1 LEEFLASHVLRVPGA
16 TSASASAK
24 QVNGDGPGSL
34 RENRA
39 KAKQFITLNGR
50 AVILKDAF
58 LYTNKGFKTLN
69 QAQLMSDAL
78 YYPDIEDAQ
87 PWVVYYISKPLVGS
101 PEGLKFLSIPAHDAQ
116 LNGASAQTGKPAR
129 LALATAVERKVVKS
143 FADLM
148 NQFPMIARQM
158 QPGLERIFNEFKR
171 EVEKPLPEIPSSE
184 PSTRPVHR
192 RRSSSASLSSI
203 SNSFHSSLTDGLP
216 PIFHSR
222 LELTTEEEDLRHSLE
237 VAITAA
243 IDLFQMVDK
252 QQLSLLGSSTDL
264 TGSMVERMI
273 ERYVT
278 EQLHDS
284 ILFPRIC
291 SIRKTEDA
299 ELESRVRQMIDID
312 ISQVGLSTDM
322 SRQDKKELSMRLSK
336 GAELFKKTGVASSPQ
351 EMLEIILET
360 QKTIT
365 KAEAPR
371 RSSKDMSESVS
382 DPEKHHAIM
391 TINADTLVS
400 LLLIV
405 VIRSPMRHLQARL
418 SYMRHFTFLDDVESG
433 EIGYALS
440 TFEAVLSYLSNDS
453 GGLRRSSLRNRRLW
467 QATKAGNVAEIKEI
481 LEPEEKSS
489 LSANN
494 FADPTIPP
502 AISISDTD
510 DGTVP
515 IPSLKEET
523 EHKETAM
530 NGSLAHVFPFERPQ
544 TPVSETRPRT
554 KKRVSVQSRSTSI
567 SSSYSVRS
575 LALTNGSRLSAF
587 EGDLSIQTLVQTQG
601 SSGESVLMMAVQSQ
615 QDKAL
620 KYLLNLKD
628 YFPAIV
634 VLDDEDNDG
643 TTLLSAALQTANHSV
658 TDMILDFV
666 LDSTE
671 SDKAVREYL
680 WLQDS
685 NGRCA
690 GHYLFNYPGLISRI
704 GDFISWTLKDKN
716 GQTPLFALCRSYDH
730 EEYKWMVEN
739 ALTSAAKAQRDGLPL
754 RLEDHIDNRGNTLL
768 HIVNDPSLAMILLR
782 ECEADVNAS
791 NDKQFTPLM
800 VASKYGRS
808 PMVRALFQDP
818 RVDFY
823 ARDLRGLT
831 ATELAKDDE
840 VRNRIDDLVLLASP
854 VPTTGFDDR
863 ITGVVRSFFVED
875 GSVRFIIKSGV
886 GNPRGLITITTCRRL
901 LSDFEDLAQ
910 WLSIEHPASWIPNPA
925 GFLSPFLIP
934 TKPSRSIARDM
945 QLRLD
950 SFLKI
955 LLSHPTFST
964 HEMVWE
970 FFLVPEIEP
979 SVHSERSKRK
989 AELRMETVRDE
1000 YEPIIDVREVESFV
1014 TFAKE
1019 SVRSVHSATKSV
1031 LRRSNTIRHATL
1043 DLFDAATLV
1052 KSAFSIFSPLP
1063 PSHARALAAY
1073 ARCLAPTE
1081 FPPITEFYYAMQA
1094 MSCTSAALL
1103 TALSRPSD
1111 LITRI
1116 ASARKTVDRAAASLR
1131 RASEKSGWP
1140 RPLGL
1145 QLLDEA
1151 RTRAQREAAK
1161 KMDAA
1166 IEEQL
1171 ALGRE
1176 LRYTQQVVAGE
1187 MAGWQEERARMG
1199 RRACRVLATRMVVVE
1214 KERLEN
1220 LKRMGRIIGMDFDQ
1234 SIRDG
1239 RGKSR
1244 ISSLDADEGS
1254 IQGLPTVAK

>member
-1 LEEFLASHVLRVPGA
+1 
-16 TSASASAK
+16 
-24 QVNGDGPGSL
+24 
-34 RENRA
+34 
-39 KAKQFITLNGR
+39 
-50 AVILKDAF
+50 LKDAF
-58 LYTNKGFKTLN
+58 LYTNKGFKNLN

-78 YYPDIEDAQ
+78 YFPDSEDAQ

-101 PEGLKFLSIPAHDAQ
+101 PEGLRFLSIPAHDAQ
-116 LNGASAQTGKPAR
+116 LNGASAQNGKSSR
-129 LALATAVERKVVKS
+129 QALASAAPRKVVKS

-171 EVEKPLPEIPSSE
+171 EVEKPLPELPSE
-184 PSTRPVHR
+184 ASTRSVHR
-192 RRSSSASLSSI
+192 RRSSSSASLASI
-203 SNSFHSSLTDGLP
+203 SNSLQSSLTDGVTP
-216 PIFHSR
+216 VFHSS
-222 LELTTEEEDLRHSLE
+222 LQLTAEEEDLRHSLE

-278 EQLHDS
+278 EQVHDV

-322 SRQDKKELSMRLSK
+322 SRQGKKELSNRLSK
-336 GAELFKKTGVASSPQ
+336 GVELFKRMGVASSPQ

-371 RSSKDMSESVS
+371 RSSRDISETGSS

-405 VIRSPMRHLQARL
+405 VIRSPIRHLQARL
-418 SYMRHFTFLDDVESG
+418 SYMRHFIFIDDVESG
-433 EIGYALS
+433 EVGYALS

-467 QATKAGNVAEIKEI
+467 QATKAGNVAEMKEI
-481 LEPEEKSS
+481 LEPDEKSS
-489 LSANN
+489 P
-494 FADPTIPP
+494 FASPFAELATTP
-502 AISISDTD
+502 AISISDADETIL
-510 DGTVP
+510 P
-515 IPSLKEET
+515 ITPSTENTEQKEPSL
-523 EHKETAM
+523 
-530 NGSLAHVFPFERPQ
+530 NGSLSHVFPFERPQ
-544 TPVSETRPRT
+544 TPASEARPRA

-575 LALTNGSRLSAF
+575 LALTNGSRISAF
-587 EGDLSIQTLVQTQG
+587 EGDLSIETLVQTQG

-628 YFPAIV
+628 YFPAVV

-643 TTLLSAALQTANHSV
+643 TTLLSAALQTANHAIA
-658 TDMILDFV
+658 DMILDFV

-671 SDKAVREYL
+671 SDEAVRDYL
-680 WLQDS
+680 LRQDS

-690 GHYLFNYPGLISRI
+690 GHFLFDYPSLISRI
-704 GDFISWTLKDKN
+704 GDFILWTLKDKN

-730 EEYKWMVEN
+730 EDYKWMVEN
-739 ALTSAAKAQRDGLPL
+739 ALTSAAKAQRDGVPL
-754 RLEDHIDNRGNTLL
+754 RLEDHVDNKGNTLL
-768 HIVNDPSLAMILLR
+768 HIVNDPSLAMILLK

-854 VPTTGFDDR
+854 VPITGFEDR
-863 ITGVVRSFFVED
+863 ITAVVRSFFVED

-901 LSDFEDLAQ
+901 LSDFEDLAR
-910 WLSIEHPASWIPNPA
+910 WLSVEHPASWIPNPV
-925 GFLSPFLIP
+925 GFLSPFLLP

-955 LLSHPTFST
+955 LLSHPTFGT

-979 SVHSERSKRK
+979 SVHAERSKRK

-1000 YEPIIDVREVESFV
+1000 YEPIIDVREVETFV

-1031 LRRSNTIRHATL
+1031 LRRSNSLRLASA
-1043 DLFDAATLV
+1043 DLYDAATLV
-1052 KSAFSIFSPLP
+1052 KSAFSIFAPLP
-1063 PSHARALAAY
+1063 APHARALAAY

-1081 FPPITEFYYAMQA
+1081 FPPIAEFYYAMHA
-1094 MSCTSAALL
+1094 THCTSAALL

-1131 RASEKSGWP
+1131 RASEKTGWP

-1145 QLLDEA
+1145 QLLDDA
-1151 RTRAQREAAK
+1151 RTRAQREAAR
-1161 KMDAA
+1161 KMDGA
-1166 IEEQL
+1166 IEDQL

-1199 RRACRVLATRMVVVE
+1199 RRACRVLAARMVVVE
-1214 KERLEN
+1214 KERLQN
-1220 LKRMGRIIGMDFDQ
+1220 LKRMGRIIGMDFGDDSSRKGNKEQ
-1234 SIRDG
+1234 R
-1239 RGKSR
+1239 RGESV
-1244 ISSLDADEGS
+1244 DAD
-1254 IQGLPTVAK
+1254 GLAFRGNSAAR